1 MFGQTQSDC
10 FRLNLGQSYFLL
22 NKVPV
27 LDAVEALGDG
37 HEGGLSAPA
46 GLGLLGV
53 SPVVRGHHEEVAGG
67 EGADELLG
75 RGGILAERG
84 RRDEG
89 GGVRPACL
97 QGSHF
102 GF

>member
-1 MFGQTQSDC
+1 MVVSVQSLAKI
-10 FRLNLGQSYFLL
+10 FQLYW
-22 NKVPV
+22 VPV
-27 LDAVEALGDG
+27 LDAVEALWDG
-37 HEGGLSAPA
+37 REGGLTAPA

-53 SPVVRGHHEEVAGG
+53 SPVVRGHHEEVSGG

-89 GGVRPACL
+89 GGVCPACL
-97 QGSHF
+97 QSWISNLSKNWVM
-102 GF
+102 